1 MHRLSSVL
9 VICLVT
15 KTTFATFRGSD
26 SGWHGVSNYGA
37 TNYDSSINNA
47 QIHQDL
53 SSFRPFSS
61 FENSGDFHAELDQKL
76 NMGNVHTFSQPISIS
91 EHVEVT
97 KPLVV
102 PIVKNIGVPVAQP
115 VAIPVPHPV
124 AVTVAQPYPVQVP
137 VAQPI
142 PVPVMKTIAI
152 PVEKKVPY
160 PIEKII
166 PVPVEKLMPVTIEKH
181 VPVPIEAPYPI
192 HIPVYKHIFH
202 RRTRKYRRRRV
213 Y

>member
-1 MHRLSSVL
+1 MHRLPSIL
-9 VICLVT
+9 ICLLT
-15 KTTFATFRGSD
+15 KTAFASFIESN
-26 SGWHGVSNYGA
+26 SGWHGVMNYGS
-37 TNYDSSINNA
+37 NVNDA

-53 SSFRPFSS
+53 SSYGSISS
-61 FENSGDFHAELDQKL
+61 HGNNGDFHVELSKKL
-76 NMGNVHTFSQPISIS
+76 NNMGNIHTFAQPVSIS
-91 EHVEVT
+91 EHVEIT
-97 KPLVV
+97 KPVVV

-115 VAIPVPHPV
+115 VTIPVPHPV

-142 PVPVMKTIAI
+142 PVPIVKTIAI

-160 PIEKII
+160 PIEKIV
-166 PVPVEKLMPVTIEKH
+166 PVPVEKLMPITIEKH
-181 VPVPIEAPYPI
+181 VPIPIEKPYPI

-202 RRTRKYRRRRV
+202 RRTRKYRRGRI